1 MIPRRLQD
9 DRCFLTVVDLS
20 GWLHHAWH
28 MPGGEYNMV
37 ATVVG
42 WIARLLSDPM
52 PPTVVFAV
60 DPEER
65 TTWRDELTAH
75 LDPKLRYKAN
85 RPPKS
90 EIFRGNQ
97 RRILE
102 IIDAYAIPVLTP
114 AGLETQSYD
123 ADDAAATAVRLC
135 QIEQRG
141 VALVS
146 ADKDWLQLVC
156 DDALSPPVIRWDTRN
171 RVEGPKEVR
180 DKYGV
185 EPWQMAHYLALCGDE
200 SDNIPGVHGVGEKG
214 ARLLVQAFG
223 TIHKALDTDAFDV
236 PELPIPRDAA
246 TLRRMHKL
254 LQEQRDAALGSLA
267 LVRLKDDA
275 PIQWDK
281 KAQAVGGFDVR
292 RLRKI
297 YAALGF
303 SQLADSIPDFEKGE
317 LPWQTA

>member
-1 MIPRRLQD
+1 MIPRRLQH

-52 PPTVVFAV
+52 PPTIVFAV

-75 LDPKLRYKAN
+75 LDPALRYKAN

-90 EIFRGNQ
+90 ELFRGNQ
-97 RRILE
+97 RRIME
-102 IIDAYAIPVLTP
+102 IVDAYAIPVLTP

-156 DDALSPPVIRWDTRN
+156 DDALSPPVIRWNTGD
-171 RVEGPKEVR
+171 RVEGPKEVKDR
-180 DKYGV
+180 FGV
-185 EPWQMAHYLALCGDE
+185 EPWQMAHYLALMGDQ
-200 SDNIPGVHGVGEKG
+200 SDNIPGVRGCGDKG
-214 ARLLVQAFG
+214 ARALINAFG
-223 TIHKALDTDAFDV
+223 TIHKALETEAFD
-236 PELPIPRDAA
+236 LPMLPDARETA
-246 TLRRMHKL
+246 HLRRMHKL
-254 LQEQRDAALGSLA
+254 LNEQREQALGSLA

-275 PIQWDK
+275 LVQWDK
-281 KAQAVGGFDVR
+281 RAQAVGGFDVA
-292 RLRKI
+292 RLRRI
-297 YAALGF
+297 FTQLGF
-303 SQLADSIPDFEKGE
+303 SKLAENIPDFDKGE